1 MIAAAL
7 YLHLSTKLPT
17 VETLRE
23 VNLQTPLRI
32 YSQNLQLI
40 GEFGDKRR
48 TPISSDDIPEAF
60 VHALLSAED
69 DEFYSH
75 GGVDIKGLI
84 RAATQLVTTGEIKTG
99 GSTIT
104 MQLARNF
111 FLTNRQ
117 TFTRKFNEILLAL
130 RIEHELSKAEIL
142 TLYAN
147 KIYLG
152 NRAYGIEAAAQV
164 YYGKSIGELSVAQLA
179 MIAGLPKAPS
189 AYNPIAN
196 PERALIRRNWILQ
209 RMNKLGYLEDDAY
222 QLAREE
228 PISAT
233 YHGYQADVYAPY
245 VAEMARQQAVLKYGD
260 EAYTY
265 GFQVITTIDSELQ
278 LAARDA
284 LQKGVLAYDQRHGY
298 RGPEQQIE
306 NQEDWLEALKNAPSY
321 GDLKPAIVTQVN
333 DKSLDILYADE
344 TTGTISWENGL
355 KGLRKYLSE
364 SSKSAPIKSAQKLF
378 AKGDLIRVRVNAD
391 SEPSLSQ
398 LPEAEAALVAINPEN
413 GAIQALVGGFDYYK
427 SKFNRVT
434 QAERQPGSN
443 FKPFIYTTAL
453 ENGFTPASIIND
465 APVVFKDSQLESLWR
480 PENASG
486 KFYGPTRLRKAL
498 YLSRNMVSIRLL
510 RALGIDQALQGLERF
525 GFDPSSM
532 PRDLSLVLGSHAT
545 TPLKIVTGYATF
557 ANGGYRIEPFII
569 DEIKDSSG
577 NLVYK
582 ASPLTVCRENCDDN
596 DTANLQASEDS
607 SASEIEPEGNP
618 EGNPEGS
625 PEDAQKGFQKENQI
639 ADIIDPELLPPLPNA
654 PRVIDERTAYI
665 IDSMLK
671 DVVRRGT
678 ATKARALKRSD
689 IAGKTGTTNGPRD
702 AWFSGYSPY
711 IAATAWVGFDE
722 NKLLGR
728 GEYGGS
734 AALPIWTD
742 FMKVALSRKKEKF
755 MPQPDGLVT
764 VKINPATGE
773 RARPGERD
781 AIFEIF
787 KKEDVPALTT
797 KSNGGYFP
805 QDDAVLPEDIF

>member
-1 MIAAAL
+1 MVAAAL
-7 YLHLSTKLPT
+7 YLHLSPKLPT
-17 VETLRE
+17 VETLKE

-48 TPISSDDIPEAF
+48 TPISSEEIPEAF
-60 VHALLSAED
+60 IHALLSAED

-130 RIEHELSKAEIL
+130 RIEHELTKAEIL

-189 AYNPIAN
+189 AYNPIVN

-209 RMNKLGYLEDDAY
+209 RMNKLGYLEDEAY

-228 PISAT
+228 PISAS

-245 VAEMARQQAVLKYGD
+245 VAEMARQQAVQQYGD
-260 EAYTY
+260 NAYTY

-278 LAARDA
+278 RAANNA

-298 RGPEQQIE
+298 RGPEKQIE
-306 NQEDWLEALKNAPSY
+306 NQNDWPEALKNAPSY

-333 DKSLDILYADE
+333 DKSLDIVYADAS
-344 TTGTISWENGL
+344 TGTISWENGL
-355 KGLRKYLSE
+355 KGLSKYISE
-364 SSKSAPIKSAQKLF
+364 NRKSAPTTSAQKLF
-378 AKGDLIRVRVNAD
+378 TKGDLIRVRVSQD

-465 APVVFKDSQLESLWR
+465 APVVFKDSQLESMWR

-510 RALGIDQALQGLERF
+510 RSLGIDQALQGLERF
-525 GFDPSSM
+525 GFDPATM

-557 ANGGYRIEPFII
+557 ANGGYRVEPFII

-582 ASPLTVCRENCDDN
+582 ASPLTVCRENCDDS
-596 DTANLQASEDS
+596 DAANITSSEDS
-607 SASEIEPEGNP
+607 SEANASKPIALNSDAEPK
-618 EGNPEGS
+618 
-625 PEDAQKGFQKENQI
+625 DKQKGKQKDSQVLP
-639 ADIIDPELLPPLPNA
+639 IIDPERLPPPPNA

-665 IDSMLK
+665 INSMLK

-678 ATKARALKRSD
+678 ATKAKELKRSD

-702 AWFSGYSPY
+702 AWFSGFNTD
-711 IAATAWVGFDE
+711 IVATAWVGFDE

-734 AALPIWTD
+734 AALPIWID
-742 FMKVALSRKKEKF
+742 FMKVALSGKKEKF
-755 MPQPDGLVT
+755 IPQPAGLVT
-764 VKINPATGE
+764 VKINPVTGE

-781 AIFEIF
+781 AIFEVF
-787 KKEDVPALTT
+787 KKEDVPALTS

-805 QDDAVLPEDIF
+805 QDDSVLPEDIF